1 MNNFKEILDG
11 YNLEMKIEAILQK
24 VEDEETKS
32 KRLYKEF
39 QKENSLLGEICQ
51 KDSIKHNYVL
61 RALLSRIVEDL
72 AEFKAEL
79 EQKEKSVQ

>member
-1 MNNFKEILDG
+1 NNFKEILDG

-32 KRLYKEF
+32 KSLYKEF
-39 QKENSLLGEICQ
+39 QKENSILGGIWQ
-51 KDSIKHNYVL
+51 RDSIKHNYVL
-61 RALLSRIVEDL
+61 RTLLSRIVEDL
-72 AEFKAEL
+72 AEFKAEI

>member
-32 KRLYKEF
+32 KSLYKEF
-39 QKENSLLGEICQ
+39 QKENSILGGIWQ
-51 KDSIKHNYVL
+51 RDSIKHNYVL
-61 RALLSRIVEDL
+61 RTLLSRIVEDL
-72 AEFKAEL
+72 AEFKAEI

>member
-24 VEDEETKS
+24 
-32 KRLYKEF
+32 
-39 QKENSLLGEICQ
+39 ENSILGGIWQ
-51 KDSIKHNYVL
+51 RDSIKHNYVL
-61 RALLSRIVEDL
+61 RTLLSRIVEDL
-72 AEFKAEL
+72 AEFKAEI

>member
-51 KDSIKHNYVL
+51 RDSIKQNYVL
-61 RALLSRIVEDL
+61 RTLLSRIVEDL

>member
-32 KRLYKEF
+32 KSLYKEF
-39 QKENSLLGEICQ
+39 QKENSILGGTWQ
-51 KDSIKHNYVL
+51 RDSIKHNYVL
-61 RALLSRIVEDL
+61 RTLLSRIVEDL